1 MLPPSS
7 GPLSSPWR
15 STTTRI
21 VVSYGL
27 FFLLWALLL
36 ILLIYWQTD
45 ARLSEESEHLL
56 SERAEYIAAMD
67 PAQLPAGLQ
76 GMYEYDLMHINSY
89 GLFDPQGRPIAGR
102 IVKPPEGLRFDGVSH
117 LYKLPGEN
125 GEPVSIR
132 ILAVRLRNGD
142 LLLLARSA
150 GLIDRIHDLILGAVL
165 WGLSLTIVPGIIGG
179 VLLSL
184 RPLRRIR
191 RLQQASDSI
200 VAGNLD
206 RRLPITGSGDELDML
221 ARIVNRMLGDIERLL
236 GEVKSVSDNI
246 AHDLRTPLTH
256 LRAAL
261 YRIQQQT
268 PPGDPRLDTIDQA
281 VAETDALLARFSALL
296 RVSELRDEHRRAA
309 FAAVDLTEVLQ
320 QVHGLYE
327 PLAEE
332 KSQRLS
338 LELAPLQPI
347 RGDRQLLVE
356 AFSNLVANAIKFTPE
371 GGAVRIHAAQE
382 PQGPR
387 VEVADTGPGIE
398 PPQRRIIFER
408 FYRADRSR
416 STPGFGLGLSIV
428 EAIVHLHDFQVEAA
442 EAASGARF
450 VVRCW
455 PAENDVTGT

>member
-1 MLPPSS
+1 MSS
-7 GPLSSPWR
+7 ASFSSPWR

-27 FFLLWALLL
+27 FFLLWALVL

-67 PAQLPAGLQ
+67 PQQLPAGLQ
-76 GMYEYDLMHINSY
+76 AMYQYDLMHINSY

-117 LYKLPGEN
+117 LYKLPAESGEL
-125 GEPVSIR
+125 VSIR

-142 LLLLARSA
+142 LLLLARDA
-150 GLIDRIHDLILGAVL
+150 GLIDRIHDLILSAVL

-191 RLQQASDSI
+191 RLQEASDRI
-200 VAGNLD
+200 VAGSLSQ
-206 RRLPITGSGDELDML
+206 RLPITGRGDELDML
-221 ARIVNRMLGDIERLL
+221 AGIVNRMLGEIERLL
-236 GEVKSVSDNI
+236 LEVKSVCDNI

-256 LRAAL
+256 LRAGL

-268 PPGDPRLDTIDQA
+268 AADDPRLGTIDNA
-281 VAETDALLARFSALL
+281 VAETDELLTRFAALL

-309 FAAVDLTEVLQ
+309 FAAVDLAEVLQ

-332 KSQRLS
+332 KSQTLT
-338 LELAPLQPI
+338 LDLQPLAAI
-347 RGDRQLLVE
+347 RGDRQLLIE
-356 AFSNLVANAIKFTPE
+356 AFSNLVANAIKFTPAD
-371 GGAVRIHAAQE
+371 GRITIRARQE
-382 PQGPR
+382 AQGPR
-387 VEVADTGPGIE
+387 VDVLDTGPGIA
-398 PPQRRIIFER
+398 PQERRAIFER
-408 FYRADRSR
+408 FYRVDRGR
-416 STPGFGLGLSIV
+416 PTPGFGLGLSIV
-428 EAIVHLHDFQVEAA
+428 EAIVHLHDFQVEAG
-442 EAASGARF
+442 EAAAGACLI
-450 VVRCW
+450 VRCW
-455 PAENDVTGT
+455 PPGAI

>member
-1 MLPPSS
+1 MPQLNPRPFA
-7 GPLSSPWR
+7 SPWR

-56 SERAEYIAAMD
+56 SERAEYVAAMD
-67 PAQLPAGLQ
+67 PAQLAAGLQ
-76 GMYEYDLMHINSY
+76 GMYQYDLMHINSY
-89 GLFDPQGRPIAGR
+89 GLFDAQGRPIAGR

-117 LYKLPGEN
+117 LYKLPAEN
-125 GEPVSIR
+125 GDLVSIR
-132 ILAVRLRNGD
+132 ILAVRLRDGD
-142 LLLLARSA
+142 LLLLARDA

-179 VLLSL
+179 IVLSL

-191 RLQQASDSI
+191 QLQEAGDRI
-200 VAGNLD
+200 VAGSLSQ
-206 RRLPITGSGDELDML
+206 RLPVSGSGDELDML
-221 ARIVNRMLGDIERLL
+221 ARIVNRMLGEIERLL
-236 GEVKSVSDNI
+236 QEVKSVSDNI

-256 LRAAL
+256 LRAGL

-268 PPGDPRLDTIDQA
+268 PPGDPRLGTIDGA
-281 VAETDALLARFSALL
+281 VAETDELLSRFSALL

-309 FAAVDLTEVLQ
+309 FAAVDLDEVLR

-332 KSQRLS
+332 KSQRLT
-338 LELAPLQPI
+338 LELAPLRTI

-371 GGAVRIHAAQE
+371 GGTVAIGAVQE
-382 PQGPR
+382 AQGPR
-387 VEVADTGPGIE
+387 VDVTDTGPGI
-398 PPQRRIIFER
+398 PPQHRRTIFER

-442 EAASGARF
+442 EAAAGAHF
-450 VVRCW
+450 IVRCW
-455 PAENDVTGT
+455 PAADMTET